1 MLIPQTLKEK
11 VKSTGVVGL
20 KIDLKATKT
29 RYSLV
34 CLKEE
39 RTFSFFYI
47 YIFLRP
53 FSHEGNIRA
62 NLRLKIDPTRVV
74 SKTSTG

>member
-11 VKSTGVVGL
+11 VKPTGVVGL

-39 RTFSFFYI
+39 RTFLLLFYFMPI
-47 YIFLRP
+47 Q
-53 FSHEGNIRA
+53 SWG
-62 NLRLKIDPTRVV
+62 
-74 SKTSTG
+74 